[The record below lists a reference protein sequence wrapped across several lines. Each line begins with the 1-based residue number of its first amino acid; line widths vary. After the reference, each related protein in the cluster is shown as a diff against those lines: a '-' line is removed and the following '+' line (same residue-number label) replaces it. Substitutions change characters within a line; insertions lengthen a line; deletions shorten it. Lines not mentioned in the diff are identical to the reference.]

1 VLWRQPISDR
11 DDQTGHGIA
20 EAAANAIGGIK
31 SSKGP
36 SSTEE
41 VDEHGERPL
50 AFRLIETKRN
60 VPCWPWNRTVDN
72 LSDRLGSARPGAN
85 RGKIGLTS
93 LLHGEGV
100 ERGNFLPLSL
110 ETQRLDLWIKW
121 HETLLKEN

>member
-1 VLWRQPISDR
+1 MRCYPSGCCITILDGCGELVLWRQPISDR

-50 AFRLIETKRN
+50 AFRLIESRRN
-60 VPCWPWNRTVDN
+60 FPSCPCNGTADN
-72 LSDRLGSARPGAN
+72 TRDRL
-85 RGKIGLTS
+85 
-93 LLHGEGV
+93 
-100 ERGNFLPLSL
+100 
-110 ETQRLDLWIKW
+110 
-121 HETLLKEN
+121 ENVLAASKQ